1 MKKLHWFIMGG
12 IIIVALSKI
21 LSLQCQCFN
30 GADLIVLIFMGGVV
44 GYIGFIISEL
54 VGKKKADKQ

>member
-21 LSLQCQCFN
+21 LSPQCQCFN
-30 GADLIVLIFMGGVV
+30 GSDLIVLIFMGSVV
-44 GYIGFIISEL
+44 GYIGFIISEMI
-54 VGKKKADKQ
+54 GKNKQK